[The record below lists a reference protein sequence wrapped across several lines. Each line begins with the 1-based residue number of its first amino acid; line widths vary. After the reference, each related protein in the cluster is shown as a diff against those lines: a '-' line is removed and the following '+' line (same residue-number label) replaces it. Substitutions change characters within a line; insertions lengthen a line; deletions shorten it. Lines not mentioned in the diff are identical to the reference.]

1 MKSVY
6 LVFLLALLIVT
17 VTPRRVMSRNFRSR
31 DFLGSRTHNVR
42 DSKRLEDPAGF
53 VTDCDDS
60 CVKTCWRRYMAA
72 LAAEAKEDPE
82 RCLKDLCGCKFKFS
96 KRRLELL

>member
-17 VTPRRVMSRNFRSR
+17 VTSRRVMSRYFRSR
-31 DFLGSRTHNVR
+31 DVLRSRTHNVR

-53 VTDCDDS
+53 LTDCDDN
-60 CVKTCWRRYMAA
+60 CFQKCWRESDRK
-72 LAAEAKEDPE
+72 KENLED
-82 RCLKDLCGCKFKFS
+82 CNKACGC
-96 KRRLELL
+96 